1 MSTVQDNCDICHLP
15 FSHAGR
21 NSVTKLGIGDRWY
34 LMCGDCRKSL
44 EQWRR
49 TQEEAGLETREK
61 NF

>member
-1 MSTVQDNCDICHLP
+1 MPMVKDNCDICHLP

-21 NSVTKLGIGDRWY
+21 NSVTKLGIGDCLY
-34 LMCGDCRKSL
+34 LMCNDCRRSL
-44 EQWRR
+44 ELWRR